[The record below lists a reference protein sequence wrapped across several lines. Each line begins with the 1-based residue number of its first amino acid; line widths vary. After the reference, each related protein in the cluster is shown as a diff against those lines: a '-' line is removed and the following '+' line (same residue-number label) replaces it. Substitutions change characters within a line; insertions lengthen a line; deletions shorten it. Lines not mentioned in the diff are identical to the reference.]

1 VTDTAAGPLAFAVP
15 LRYPAY
21 RRVWIASLFSNLGQF
36 VQSVGAAWAMTRVAG
51 SSGLVALVQ
60 TASLM
65 PIMLLAVP
73 AGAFADLYDR
83 RKVQLIALALSFTSA
98 TLLTIIS
105 WTGAATPILL
115 LFFSFLIGSGAALFS
130 PAWQVSIRSQ
140 VPAEYFSAAIALRSV
155 SYNAGRSL
163 GPAVGG
169 LVVAMAGPVTAF
181 IIAAIFYVPMLVVTF
196 RSPPEREAH
205 TLPPERARG
214 AIGTGL
220 RYILHSPIVRT
231 VLLRSLVVGLAG
243 GGVAALMPLIARD
256 LLHGRSGIYGVL
268 LGAYGLGAV
277 VGAMLLTE
285 AQRWMS
291 AETATRWC
299 GLVVALGALV
309 VGLSTNLAVTIV
321 ALLVTGIAWMLLAAF
336 FNIGIQL
343 RTPRWVAAR
352 VVAAFQ
358 ATIAGGAAIGSWLW
372 GETSQHLGTGN
383 ALFGIAAAMLLV
395 TLAGG
400 VLLRMPDTIEQ
411 PRESLDPIAD
421 PEVGLEL
428 SNDSGPVEIELHYHL
443 DPTNTDRFREAMQK
457 LHYIRLR
464 NGAQSWS
471 LARDIV
477 DETLWIERFVCATW
491 VGYLRQRQRI
501 TQDERELQRSTT
513 KLLLENWPLRVTR
526 RLVDRVR

>member
-1 VTDTAAGPLAFAVP
+1 
-15 LRYPAY
+15 
-21 RRVWIASLFSNLGQF
+21 
-36 VQSVGAAWAMTRVAG
+36 
-51 SSGLVALVQ
+51 
-60 TASLM
+60 
-65 PIMLLAVP
+65 
-73 AGAFADLYDR
+73 
-83 RKVQLIALALSFTSA
+83 
-98 TLLTIIS
+98 
-105 WTGAATPILL
+105 
-115 LFFSFLIGSGAALFS
+115 
-130 PAWQVSIRSQ
+130 
-140 VPAEYFSAAIALRSV
+140 
-155 SYNAGRSL
+155 
-163 GPAVGG
+163 
-169 LVVAMAGPVTAF
+169 
-181 IIAAIFYVPMLVVTF
+181 
-196 RSPPEREAH
+196 
-205 TLPPERARG
+205 
-214 AIGTGL
+214 
-220 RYILHSPIVRT
+220 
-231 VLLRSLVVGLAG
+231 
-243 GGVAALMPLIARD
+243 
-256 LLHGRSGIYGVL
+256 
-268 LGAYGLGAV
+268 
-277 VGAMLLTE
+277 MLLTE